1 MLELRDVRH
10 CYDGRVVLELARFA
24 VGPGAL
30 IAIVGPNGAGKSTL
44 LRLLALLERPT
55 EGAVLL
61 DGAVALGAVAGGGG
75 RTGRAAPELRR
86 RVTLVEQRPVLFRGT
101 VRQNLEYGLRARGMA
116 GAAAARVIED
126 VAASIS
132 ELAARAERHEP
143 RKASSSP
150 IWEEAEA
157 RIQAR
162 GVTPLLERRRHQL
175 SDGEVQRVAVA
186 RALAVAPDVLLLDEP
201 ASSADRAA
209 TQTLYRALAEERSR
223 RPLAICLAS
232 HQLEDAYRWTDDVR
246 ALADGRLSP
255 VTPENLFRVELPAS
269 AAEELKHVSVGPVV
283 IAAVTAKSGPAIL
296 AIPPTEILVSR
307 EPLAASAR
315 NVFCGRVT
323 RLARQRAGAVH
334 VTADVGVELVAVVTD
349 EAARELELTPGSP
362 VAFTFKASAVRVF

>member
-10 CYDGRVVLELARFA
+10 RYDGRLVLELARFA

-61 DGAVALGAVAGGGG
+61 DGAIALGAVESGGG
-75 RTGRAAPELRR
+75 TGRAAPELRR

-101 VRQNLEYGLRARGMA
+101 VRENLEYGLRARGMA
-116 GAAAARVIED
+116 AAAAGRVIAD
-126 VAASIS
+126 VAAR
-132 ELAARAERHEP
+132 L
-143 RKASSSP
+143 
-150 IWEEAEA
+150 
-157 RIQAR
+157 
-162 GVTPLLERRRHQL
+162 GVTPLLARRRHQL

-209 TQTLYRALAEERSR
+209 TQTLYHALAEERAR

-255 VTPENLFRVELPAS
+255 VTPENLFRVELPMSSGEA
-269 AAEELKHVSVGPVV
+269 LKHVSVGPVA
-283 IAAVTAKSGPAIL
+283 IAVVTAKSGPAIL
-296 AIPPTEILVSR
+296 AIPPTDILVSR
-307 EPLAASAR
+307 EPIAASAR
-315 NVFCGRVT
+315 NMFCGRVT

-349 EAARELELTPGSP
+349 EAARELELTPGGP